1 MQLRDIELFYSLA
14 EQADQITCQQFRQA
28 KHITELLDMLED
40 SDPQTRRTALRNIQI
55 RLSQYNQSSS
65 YLHHTSFLC
74 KDLLDNGGL
83 GFLISQLSLISHSIS
98 SSERDLYLEQD
109 LRICLNILYTILNL
123 VPTEDIL
130 TEILDHSD
138 QLEDILILL
147 IKLSTEIS
155 FLPIKKV
162 SMLFLRYLEIYFQ
175 DIQSKLSISIT
186 RRLVDTIPLDK
197 PRVMNPA
204 ENNVELFY
212 VRNM

>member
-1 MQLRDIELFYSLA
+1 MQLRDIELFYSLG
-14 EQADQITCQQFRQA
+14 EQVDLIICQQFRQA

-55 RLSQYNQSSS
+55 RLSQYNKSSS
-65 YLHHTSFLC
+65 YLDLTSSLC

-83 GFLISQLSLISHSIS
+83 GFMISQLSLISHSIS

-109 LRICLNILYTILNL
+109 LRICLNILYTIIIL

-138 QLEDILILL
+138 QLEEILILL

-175 DIQSKLSISIT
+175 DIQSKPSVSIT
-186 RRLVDTIPLDK
+186 RRLVDAIPLDK
-197 PRVMNPA
+197 PRVISA
-204 ENNVELFY
+204 SENNVEVFY
-212 VRNM
+212 VRNI